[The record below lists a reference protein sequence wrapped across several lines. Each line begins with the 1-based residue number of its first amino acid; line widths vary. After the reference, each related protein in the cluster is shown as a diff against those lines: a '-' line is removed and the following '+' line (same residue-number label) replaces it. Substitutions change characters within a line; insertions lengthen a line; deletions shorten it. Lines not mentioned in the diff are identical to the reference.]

1 MFRKYALHSSAVS
14 KVLYPTVFDP
24 AMAFDSEESTTPNTT
39 GDIRP
44 FCRVS
49 DAIELRYVSIYV
61 MYIPDP
67 PTCIANALETSK
79 RERA

>member
-1 MFRKYALHSSAVS
+1 
-14 KVLYPTVFDP
+14 
-24 AMAFDSEESTTPNTT
+24 MAFDSEESTTPNTT

-49 DAIELRYVSIYV
+49 DATELRYVSIYV

-79 RERA
+79 RESVMDMGMQTKTPFRD